1 MLDVDI
7 KIEDISISSVEKNDL
22 VYLHEWFRTQSMYT
36 KNIDEVSL
44 SKKELHERY
53 LEYYLSEN
61 EFFLKVIRGD
71 KLIGIL
77 KGRLEFKNPNEM
89 WYLWF
94 LLDYEFRGK
103 GIGKKIIKNSMN
115 YFYSEYCIDNFYC
128 IEIISNIRTIKFW
141 KDNGF
146 KVLRSSP
153 DFYNINGKNNDSLI
167 LQNIMRED

>member
-7 KIEDISISSVEKNDL
+7 RIDDINISSIEKNDL
-22 VYLHEWFRTQSMYT
+22 IYLHEWFQTQAEYT
-36 KNIDEVSL
+36 ENIDDNSL
-44 SKKELHERY
+44 SVQELNERY

-61 EFFLKVIRGD
+61 EFFLKILFEN

-94 LLDYEFRGK
+94 VLDYKFREK
-103 GIGKKIIKNSMN
+103 GIGKKIIKLSMN
-115 YFYSEYCIDNFYC
+115 YFYSEYCIDDFYC
-128 IEIISNIRTIKFW
+128 VEIINNLRTINFW
-141 KDNGF
+141 KNNGF

-153 DFYNINGKNNDSLI
+153 DFYKINGKTKDILI
-167 LQNIMRED
+167 LQNTMR